1 MVPMKAAAGSNHRPA
16 PVIDSRREMRSKPE
30 APYLRSAEKMRRLEQ
45 ALFTLT
51 AIQRDVFR
59 LSSRDGLAY
68 PEIAERLSIS
78 VDAVEMHLRMAMLH
92 LVCRVYREGEG
103 LSGDLS
109 AR

>member
-1 MVPMKAAAGSNHRPA
+1 MRISDWSSDVCSSDL
-16 PVIDSRREMRSKPE
+16 VIDSRREMRSKPE

-78 VDAVEMHLRMAMLH
+78 VDAVEMHLSMAMLH
-92 LVCRVYREGEG
+92 LDRKSTR
-103 LSGDLS
+103 LNSS
-109 AR
+109 H

>member
-1 MVPMKAAAGSNHRPA
+1 
-16 PVIDSRREMRSKPE
+16 MRSKPE

-103 LSGDLS
+103 LSGDLRS
-109 AR
+109 EERSGGKECVMTGRSRWSPLY

>member
-1 MVPMKAAAGSNHRPA
+1 
-16 PVIDSRREMRSKPE
+16 MRSKPE

-92 LVCRVYREGEG
+92 LVCRVYRGGEG
-103 LSGDLS
+103 LRGDLA
-109 AR
+109 ARTQSLRFHRRPPR